1 MASVANIY
9 ERVSTLPKGQTKS
22 LMVAIIVA
30 ALQVTLFCL
39 EISRTISSWWGES
52 PTSVRSKRLALSQEA
67 KGRFA
72 HLPNSSDAFAQRKQ
86 DDIAWE
92 DRHR

>member
-1 MASVANIY
+1 MASVENIY
-9 ERVSTLPKGQTKS
+9 ERVRTLPEGQTK
-22 LMVAIIVA
+22 LIVA
-30 ALQVTLFCL
+30 VLQVTLFCL
-39 EISRTISSWWGES
+39 EISRTLSSWWRES
-52 PTSVRSKRLALSQEA
+52 PASVRSKRLALSQEA